1 MYIINDNIM
10 MLVSLAV
17 ISILLVISCCVS
29 MQLANAP
36 GSNMKQTTKKGIQQV
51 NECTA
56 GAECAN
62 HALTCTPNSIC
73 ILDLMASPTDIVR
86 TSPDLTQRVN

>member
-1 MYIINDNIM
+1 MYIINDDIM
-10 MLVSLAV
+10 MLVSIAFIAIVL
-17 ISILLVISCCVS
+17 STSFYVS
-29 MQLANAP
+29 MQSANAA

-62 HALTCTPNSIC
+62 RALTCTPNSIC
-73 ILDLMASPTDIVR
+73 ILDLMASPTAIVR
-86 TSPDLTQRVN
+86 TSPDLTQGVN